1 MVANATLEQSMKI
14 STAVAMRISKL
25 LHERGISQ
33 YRFERDN
40 AIPHNTKKKI
50 KSEKNSSVNLKT
62 VMQFARGFNMTVSEF
77 FNDPVFENPDLEI
90 E

>member
-33 YRFERDN
+33 DRFERDN
-40 AIPHNTKKKI
+40 AIPHNTMKTI
-50 KSEKNSSVNLKT
+50 MSEKNSSVNLKT

>member
-33 YRFERDN
+33 HRFERDN
-40 AIPHNTKKKI
+40 AIPHNTMKTI
-50 KSEKNSSVNLKT
+50 MSEKNSSVNLKT